1 MSTDATHWI
10 SKRARQH
17 GPDSLRSFGKR
28 NAHKPVKAVFGLALM
43 VVLSVTFYEVDAHKA
58 NLRAFGWPAKHSGTA
73 G

>member
-1 MSTDATHWI
+1 
-10 SKRARQH
+10 
-17 GPDSLRSFGKR
+17 
-28 NAHKPVKAVFGLALM
+28 VKAVFGLALM